1 MRDRDEADRLKR
13 KLDEQMK
20 KRIQLMLHTPNARL
34 SSLEAL
40 RILDGFNIV
49 DEVTMLDTLKMRH
62 TVSYE
67 IEQLEQMEFE
77 SNEKKESREELKND
91 IIIKVVATD
100 PLATA
105 DFEHY
110 CKQSGYEFLESYN
123 ENEKLIIR
131 YKFKN

>member
-1 MRDRDEADRLKR
+1 MKDSFENNEIVLDTSGTECPIHVLKVR
-13 KLDEQMK
+13 KLAQE
-20 KRIQLMLHTPNARL
+20 L
-34 SSLEAL
+34 
-40 RILDGFNIV
+40 
-49 DEVTMLDTLKMRH
+49 
-62 TVSYE
+62 
-67 IEQLEQMEFE
+67 
-77 SNEKKESREELKND
+77 KKE

-123 ENEKLIIR
+123 ENEKVIIR

>member
-1 MRDRDEADRLKR
+1 MAKEFLLQMRALEQLKR
-13 KLDEQMK
+13 GSVENDE
-20 KRIQLMLHTPNARL
+20 
-34 SSLEAL
+34 
-40 RILDGFNIV
+40 IV
-49 DEVTMLDTLKMRH
+49 LDTSGTECPIPVLKARKLAQ
-62 TVSYE
+62 E
-67 IEQLEQMEFE
+67 L
-77 SNEKKESREELKND
+77 KKE

-123 ENEKLIIR
+123 ENEKIIIR